1 MSNAAFSVA
10 AIFNPMTSNHRL
22 CNIVYLV
29 FTLIQF
35 ALCATDNECSI
46 YLAHIL
52 LTIRVFFRMLDYEG
66 TRDLYDPIGNWYF
79 LCASKLAGS
88 YANIV
93 MMIINF
99 RINKTRLFVIL
110 LMVISCVY
118 SIMVGIYGF
127 EYVGGQKVVTFVVK
141 FLSVYALGVF

>member
-1 MSNAAFSVA
+1 
-10 AIFNPMTSNHRL
+10 
-22 CNIVYLV
+22 
-29 FTLIQF
+29 
-35 ALCATDNECSI
+35 
-46 YLAHIL
+46 
-52 LTIRVFFRMLDYEG
+52 MLDYEG